1 MAVGKQIGVLMF
13 SNYIKKS
20 CTVKGTFGIQ
30 NKKLNKTTVSF
41 LDKSLIT

>member
-1 MAVGKQIGVLMF
+1 MAVGKQIRVLMF

-20 CTVKGTFGIQ
+20 CTVKDAFGIQ
-30 NKKLNKTTVSF
+30 KKKLNITTVSF